1 MNSPGSHLQE
11 KKKKKHQKQDNYIL
25 KNDKLFSGKSME
37 HLLLDSIPNDG
48 PRDISSNKTTL
59 APSILPQQVVTAATQ
74 THGP

>member
-1 MNSPGSHLQE
+1 
-11 KKKKKHQKQDNYIL
+11 
-25 KNDKLFSGKSME
+25 ME